1 MEKKQFL
8 LYLNPPRP
16 TFAMDM
22 TSDERQI
29 MGAHI
34 EYWTK
39 FMNQGKVIAF
49 GPVFEPTGAYGV
61 GILEVE
67 TKEELQNFIAN
78 DPSNGLNSFEF
89 YPMKALYR
97 RP

>member
-22 TSDERQI
+22 TPEERQI
-29 MGAHI
+29 MRVHV

-39 FMNQGKVIAF
+39 FMNEAKVIAF
-49 GPVFEPTGAYGV
+49 RPVFEP
-61 GILEVE
+61 
-67 TKEELQNFIAN
+67 
-78 DPSNGLNSFEF
+78 
-89 YPMKALYR
+89 
-97 RP
+97 